1 MVSSHPS
8 PHSSAVKSV
17 RILAIDYGRRRI
29 GLAVSDELGIT
40 AVPLATLQRKN
51 RQEDIRRLR
60 EIARKYEITLI
71 IVGSPRHLAG
81 HAGEMAEE
89 ASRFS
94 SRIKK
99 ELGLPV
105 ELRDERLTSW
115 EAEQTLKENA
125 GRKSKKTH
133 LDSVAAAILLR
144 EFLDG
149 NHSRESV
156 LELKPVL
163 KKDEK

>member
-8 PHSSAVKSV
+8 PHSSAIKSV

-29 GLAVSDELGIT
+29 GLAISDELGIT
-40 AVPLATLQRKN
+40 AVPIATLERKN

-60 EIARKYEITLI
+60 EITRKYQITLI
-71 IVGSPRHLAG
+71 IVGSPLHLAG
-81 HAGEMAEE
+81 HAGEMAKE
-89 ASRFS
+89 ASRFA
-94 SRIKK
+94 SRITK

-105 ELRDERLTSW
+105 EMRDERLTSW
-115 EAEQTLKENA
+115 EAEQTLKENS
-125 GRKSKKTH
+125 GRKPGKTH

-144 EFLDG
+144 DFLDG
-149 NHSRESV
+149 NRSRESA
-156 LELKPVL
+156 LELKRVL